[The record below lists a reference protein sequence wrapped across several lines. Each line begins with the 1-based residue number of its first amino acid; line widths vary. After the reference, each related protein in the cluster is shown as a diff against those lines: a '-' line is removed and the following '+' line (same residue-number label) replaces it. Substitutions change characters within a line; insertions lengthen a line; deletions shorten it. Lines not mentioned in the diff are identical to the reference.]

1 MYVRVRSVTQSCPTL
16 CNLMDCSPAGSS
28 VHGISQAR
36 ILEWVAISFSRGSS
50 LPRDQT
56 RISYISALAGRLFTT
71 DQCIVFFF
79 LINFYWSKV
88 DLQGCVC
95 TSFFNSCRRT
105 SAHWSSAGLLY
116 SEQTSLSC
124 TQLWRHISQGLL
136 FHRPPQLF
144 LMVLSKTHYIWTP
157 SSVWILVSRSRVRR
171 SFDPR
176 PSASWRLT
184 LPTFGVW
191 DWTDS
196 PRQGYPTGPGLQT
209 RAVILRSDDL
219 S

>member
-1 MYVRVRSVTQSCPTL
+1 MGHKFNPNSASIQKRKHIHSIYKQ
-16 CNLMDCSPAGSS
+16 
-28 VHGISQAR
+28 
-36 ILEWVAISFSRGSS
+36 ILYFLKFSILAQIFVALIFMG
-50 LPRDQT
+50 LVIFT
-56 RISYISALAGRLFTT
+56 CHFTT
-71 DQCIVFFF
+71 IWEHCICSVCSLFQHFLNFFNNSCF
-79 LINFYWSKV
+79 NFYWSKV

-95 TSFFNSCRRT
+95 TSFFNSSRRT

>member
-1 MYVRVRSVTQSCPTL
+1 MYS
-16 CNLMDCSPAGSS
+16 
-28 VHGISQAR
+28 
-36 ILEWVAISFSRGSS
+36 
-50 LPRDQT
+50 
-56 RISYISALAGRLFTT
+56 
-71 DQCIVFFF
+71 FFF

-95 TSFFNSCRRT
+95 TSFFNSPRRT
-105 SAHWSSAGLLY
+105 SAHWSLAGLLY

-191 DWTDS
+191 DWTVS
-196 PRQGYPTGPGLQT
+196 PHQGYPMGPGLQT